1 MKKNMY
7 SLMLSKSI
15 MQEIDRLAYKLGTN
29 RSNLIN
35 QILAEY
41 ISFETPEMKIR
52 EIFSKITQMIESTD
66 FILLSEG
73 NSTLSLKSPLEYK
86 YRPTIKYSL
95 ELHKYSEHNQ
105 IGMLRVNF
113 RTQSSELLD
122 ILDGF
127 FHSFI
132 LLEKKYIHQFF
143 PKDSIQYE
151 VENGKFKRTFPM
163 PNADDNAGNKIIS
176 EALSTYIDCFDKLL
190 KWYLHEPD
198 ANFEQMEK
206 EYLKLIQNKIVI

>member
-7 SLMLSKSI
+7 SLMLSGSI

-52 EIFSKITQMIESTD
+52 EIFDKITQMIESTD

-73 NSTLSLKSPLEYK
+73 NSTLSLKSPLKYK

-95 ELHKYSEHNQ
+95 ELHKNNEHSQ

-113 RTQSSELLD
+113 RTQSSELLE
-122 ILDGF
+122 ILDDF
-127 FHSFI
+127 FTAFI
-132 LLEKKYIHQFF
+132 TLEKKYIHRFF
-143 PKDSIQYE
+143 PKNSILYE
-151 VENGKFKRTFPM
+151 VESGKFRRSFPM
-163 PNADDNAGNKIIS
+163 PICDDETDNQIIS
-176 EALSTYIDCFDKLL
+176 EAISTYINSFDTLL
-190 KWYLHEPD
+190 KWYLTYPD
-198 ANFEQMEK
+198 ASFEELEQ
-206 EYLKLIQNKIVI
+206 EYIRLIKNKIVI